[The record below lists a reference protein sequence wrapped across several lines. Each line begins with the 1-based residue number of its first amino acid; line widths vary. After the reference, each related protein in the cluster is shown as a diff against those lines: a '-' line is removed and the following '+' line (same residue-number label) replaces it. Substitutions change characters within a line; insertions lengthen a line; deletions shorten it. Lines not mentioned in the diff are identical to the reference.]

1 MVSMRSSRDKG
12 VLMDPH
18 PHGAAGLA
26 LANEIER
33 QIRDNSVMPG
43 TVFASEQD
51 LQSRSDAGRSVV
63 RQAVRLLTQRG
74 VAYVRRGAGGGLV
87 VKAPDVELAARNLS
101 IAIERE
107 LDSVAGLS
115 SLYTACD
122 AYLFSNVAKRV
133 APAKAD
139 LLRSLAGNLSSMSSK
154 EFEQTEGHRRLVIA
168 FYKAFDDA
176 AGTLFV
182 RAAMEC
188 GMDLVPRELSE
199 PESRRRET
207 FWQLTLQSVE
217 ALIAGDV
224 AQLFAIRSEQ
234 MRFIAPISKWRD
246 SEGTSEATRPVVSSD
261 HPPGLKAERLSREIL
276 REIRQQGWVAGGR
289 LGGFEELALRHGAST
304 AVLREAT
311 RILEEN
317 SSVRMQ
323 RGRGGGLIIAEPDRR
338 KAVMRALGYLQATA
352 YPQHSAWEFL
362 DQILMEAIQQGG
374 AHGKSKHFESLDTA
388 IEGLRQQ
395 GGASIEAIHRMYIAL
410 AGVAASPALQTVA
423 EILML
428 VALPPREAKI
438 SVSPAELANL
448 ELLMER
454 VAARDPARARRAYLS
469 YARERPLSART

>member
-1 MVSMRSSRDKG
+1 MRSTRNKG

-133 APAKAD
+133 APEKAD
-139 LLRSLAGNLSSMSSK
+139 LLRSLAGNLSSMSST

-199 PESRRRET
+199 PETRRRET

-246 SEGTSEATRPVVSSD
+246 SEGASEPTRPISSE

-352 YPQHSAWEFL
+352 YPRHSAWEFL

-374 AHGKSKHFESLDTA
+374 AHGKSKHFESLATA
-388 IEGLRQQ
+388 IEGLRPQ
-395 GGASIEAIHRMYIAL
+395 GGASIEAIHGVYIAL

-428 VALPPREAKI
+428 VALPPKKAKI
-438 SVSPAELANL
+438 SVSPTELAHL

-469 YARERPLSART
+469 YARERLLSART